1 MELVNFGCDH
11 KLNLMPDFK
20 FLQHNI
26 DVDGSLHVLFFT
38 DVLFL
43 NELKGNY
50 LVLRE
55 LLNFQPSKTLKEGD
69 ARIIVSQL
77 IEKFYELPQII
88 NLDNII
94 VHDQSKLKVWVIKI
108 ANSVRREHM
117 VALSIAQVIIE
128 LLIPRQQI

>member
-1 MELVNFGCDH
+1 MEFINFGCEN

-26 DVDGSLHVLFFT
+26 DVNGSLHVLFFT
-38 DVLFL
+38 DVLFP

-55 LLNFQPSKTLKEGD
+55 LLNLQPSRTLKEGD

-77 IEKFYELPQII
+77 IEKFYDLPEII

-94 VHDQSKLKVWVIKI
+94 VHDQSKLKVWVINI